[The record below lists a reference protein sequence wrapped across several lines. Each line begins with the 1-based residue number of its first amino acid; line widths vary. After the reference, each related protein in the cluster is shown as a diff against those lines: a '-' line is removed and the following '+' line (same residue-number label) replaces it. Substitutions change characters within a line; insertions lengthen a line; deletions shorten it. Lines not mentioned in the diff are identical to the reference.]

1 MSTSP
6 SSSPGSAPGSPGSSG
21 ALPPVPPP
29 PGPTTSRPS
38 STPRTQGAA
47 RPGTR
52 AAPSGRGDGPSGDG
66 PSGAGPSGA
75 DPSGAGGPSPAAHDA
90 PTVPSPDEPRPYGR
104 PVPTENW
111 GWFARVPLRA
121 RLVAI
126 IALLLAAGLGI
137 TALATTTV
145 VAQYL
150 VGQVDQQ
157 LQRTSENVANNPLS
171 QFSQGEGALP
181 SDYYIVYRLSSG
193 VSSPLYD
200 TDTVER
206 FGAPDIPAMSTEEVQ
221 RIVGEPFTV
230 GPKSIGF
237 IVPTDPTQWRVMP
250 LIKGD
255 GSTAFVALPLSG
267 IHETV
272 KVLGRT
278 LAVSALGIA
287 LIGGAVAYLAVK
299 RALRPLR
306 EIEEA
311 AADIAGGDLTR
322 RVRPAP
328 PSTEVGS
335 LAESLNTMLNHIERA
350 FAASE
355 ASEARM
361 RRFVS
366 DASHELRTP
375 LATVRGYGELY
386 RMGALTTSEQMDDT
400 MRRIEDSATRM
411 GTLVNDLLALAR
423 LDEGRPIRR
432 DPVNLA
438 ALARDS
444 AGDLHALDP
453 TREVRI
459 VGLGGAADDAPRGL
473 TVIGDEDRLRQ
484 VLANL
489 IGNVSQHT
497 PDGTPVEIALGV
509 QAPEGGGPAP
519 VAVLE
524 VRDHGPGITPEQ
536 AAHVFE
542 RFYRADSSR
551 NRASGGSGLGMAI
564 VAAIVGAHHGHI
576 SVAPTQGGGLTVH
589 VELPT
594 QGYDGGSSADRT

>member
-1 MSTSP
+1 M
-6 SSSPGSAPGSPGSSG
+6 
-21 ALPPVPPP
+21 
-29 PGPTTSRPS
+29 
-38 STPRTQGAA
+38 
-47 RPGTR
+47 
-52 AAPSGRGDGPSGDG
+52 
-66 PSGAGPSGA
+66 
-75 DPSGAGGPSPAAHDA
+75 
-90 PTVPSPDEPRPYGR
+90 
-104 PVPTENW
+104 
-111 GWFARVPLRA
+111 
-121 RLVAI
+121 
-126 IALLLAAGLGI
+126 LLLAAGLGV
-137 TALATTTV
+137 AAVATSV
-145 VAQYL
+145 FVSNYL
-150 VGQVDQQ
+150 VRQVDDQ
-157 LQRTSENVANNPLS
+157 LKATSVDVATDPTS
-171 QFSQGEGALP
+171 QFSQNTAGLP
-181 SDYYIVYRLSSG
+181 SDYYILYRWSSG
-193 VSSPLYD
+193 FTRAYYFPSTPLRY
-200 TDTVER
+200 
-206 FGAPDIPAMSTEEVQ
+206 GLPDIPALSLDEVR
-221 RIVGEPFTV
+221 RIDGPFTV
-230 GPKSIGF
+230 PPQQAG
-237 IVPTDPTQWRVMP
+237 VLAPTDPTQWRVMP
-250 LIKGD
+250 LVDPD

-267 IHETV
+267 IHDTV
-272 KVLGRT
+272 RFLGWT
-278 LAVSALGIA
+278 LAISALAIS
-287 LIGGAVAYLAVK
+287 LVGGAIAFVAVQ

-322 RVRPAP
+322 RIRPAP
-328 PSTEVGS
+328 PTTEVGS
-335 LAESLNTMLNHIERA
+335 LAASLNIMLNHIERA

-386 RMGALTTSEQMDDT
+386 RMGALTTPEQMDDT
-400 MRRIEDSATRM
+400 MRRIEDSASRM

-423 LDEGRPIRR
+423 LDEGRPIRHE
-432 DPVNLA
+432 PVNLA

-453 TREVRI
+453 TREVRL
-459 VGLGGAADDAPRGL
+459 VRLDDAPGDAPRDL

-497 PDGTPVEIALGV
+497 PAGTPVEIALGTQV
-509 QAPEGGGPAP
+509 SAGDVP
-519 VAVLE
+519 VGVLE

-536 AAHVFE
+536 ADHVFE

-576 SVAPTQGGGLTVH
+576 SVAPTQGGGLTVR

-594 QGYDGGSSADRT
+594 QGYDGGSSTDRT

>member
-1 MSTSP
+1 MSTP
-6 SSSPGSAPGSPGSSG
+6 SSPGGPAGAPGRSG

-38 STPRTQGAA
+38 SA
-47 RPGTR
+47 RPAPGEAHPGTQ
-52 AAPSGRGDGPSGDG
+52 APASGATG
-66 PSGAGPSGA
+66 GAGPT
-75 DPSGAGGPSPAAHDA
+75 PPAPPLPA
-90 PTVPSPDEPRPYGR
+90 PDEPRPYGKS
-104 PVPTENW
+104 VPTENW
-111 GWFARVPLRA
+111 GWFARIPLRT

-126 IALLLAAGLGI
+126 IMLLLAAGLGI
-137 TALATTTV
+137 AAVATSAFV
-145 VAQYL
+145 SNFL
-150 VGQVDQQ
+150 VTQVDDQ
-157 LQRTSENVANNPLS
+157 LKATSVDVAADPES
-171 QFSQGEGALP
+171 QFNQNTVGLP
-181 SDYYIVYRLSSG
+181 SDYYILYRWSSG
-193 VSSPLYD
+193 VNEPRYFAK
-200 TDTVER
+200 TVLR
-206 FGAPDIPAMSTEEVQ
+206 YGVPDIPALSLDEVR
-221 RIVGEPFTV
+221 RIDGPFTV
-230 GPKSIGF
+230 PPKQGG
-237 IVPTDPTQWRVMP
+237 VLTPTEPTQWRVMP
-250 LIKGD
+250 LIGPD

-272 KVLGRT
+272 KFLGWT
-278 LAVSALGIA
+278 LAISAVVIA
-287 LIGGAVAYLAVK
+287 LVGGAFAFLAVQ

-328 PSTEVGS
+328 PTTEVGS
-335 LAESLNTMLNHIERA
+335 LADSLNTMLNHIERA

-386 RMGALTTSEQMDDT
+386 RMGALTTPEQMDDT

-423 LDEGRPIRR
+423 LDEGRPIRHE
-432 DPVNLA
+432 PVNLA

-453 TREVRI
+453 TREVRL
-459 VGLGGAADDAPRGL
+459 VGLGGAPVDAPADV

-497 PDGTPVEIALGV
+497 PAGTPVEIALGTQV
-509 QAPEGGGPAP
+509 SAGGAP
-519 VAVLE
+519 VGVLE

>member
-1 MSTSP
+1 MSTP
-6 SSSPGSAPGSPGSSG
+6 SSGRPVGASGG

-29 PGPTTSRPS
+29 PPSGPTTSRPS
-38 STPRTQGAA
+38 SAPRTPGAA
-47 RPGTR
+47 RPGTQ
-52 AAPSGRGDGPSGDG
+52 APSSGTDAG
-66 PSGAGPSGA
+66 SGGS
-75 DPSGAGGPSPAAHDA
+75 SGAGGRGPAAPDS
-90 PTVPSPDEPRPYGR
+90 PPVPAPDEPRPYGR
-104 PVPTENW
+104 TVPTENW

-137 TALATTTV
+137 AALATTTV
-145 VAQYL
+145 VARYL

-157 LQRTSENVANNPLS
+157 LDLTASAVADETFRGNAS
-171 QFSQGEGALP
+171 RSTLP
-181 SDYYIVYRLSSG
+181 SEYYVLIRWDNGAETPKYW
-193 VSSPLYD
+193 D
-200 TDTVER
+200 KAVER
-206 FGAPDIPAMSTEEVQ
+206 SGAPQIPTFMAQEMAT
-221 RIVGEPFTV
+221 RTGKPFTV
-230 GPKSIGF
+230 TSAGGTTPAE
-237 IVPTDPTQWRVMP
+237 WRVVP
-250 LIKGD
+250 YPVISKLTGETV
-255 GSTAFVALPLSG
+255 GTAYVALPLTG

-287 LIGGAVAYLAVK
+287 LIGGAVAYLAVQ

-306 EIEEA
+306 EIEET

-322 RVRPAP
+322 RIRPAP

-335 LAESLNTMLNHIERA
+335 LAASLNTMLNHIERA

-375 LATVRGYGELY
+375 LATVKGYGELY
-386 RMGALTTSEQMDDT
+386 RMGALTTPEQMDDT

-423 LDEGRPIRR
+423 LDEGRPIRHE
-432 DPVNLA
+432 PVNLA

-453 TREVRI
+453 TRPVR
-459 VGLGGAADDAPRGL
+459 VVSLGGSGDAPEEL

-497 PDGTPVEIALGV
+497 PAGTPVEIALGT
-509 QAPEGGGPAP
+509 QEPQDAGDDPL
-519 VAVLE
+519 AVLE

-564 VAAIVGAHHGHI
+564 VAAIVGAHQGHI

-594 QGYDGGSSADRT
+594 QGYDDGSSPDRT

>member
-1 MSTSP
+1 MSTP
-6 SSSPGSAPGSPGSSG
+6 SSGRPAGASGG

-29 PGPTTSRPS
+29 PPSRSSGPTTSRPS

-47 RPGTR
+47 RPGR
-52 AAPSGRGDGPSGDG
+52 KAAPSGGDPGSG
-66 PSGAGPSGA
+66 SGGSGGA
-75 DPSGAGGPSPAAHDA
+75 DRASGPPSAGGHGPDA
-90 PTVPSPDEPRPYGR
+90 PPVPSPDEPRPYGR

-157 LQRTSENVANNPLS
+157 LDLTASAVADETFRGNES
-171 QFSQGEGALP
+171 RSTLP
-181 SDYYIVYRLSSG
+181 SEYYVLIRWNNGAETPNYWDPV
-193 VSSPLYD
+193 
-200 TDTVER
+200 VER
-206 FGAPDIPAMSTEEVQ
+206 SGTPQIPTFMAQEVAT
-221 RIVGEPFTV
+221 RTGTPFTV
-230 GPKSIGF
+230 SSVGGTKPAE
-237 IVPTDPTQWRVMP
+237 WRVVP
-250 LIKGD
+250 YPVISKLTGETV
-255 GSTAFVALPLSG
+255 GTAYVALPLSG

-287 LIGGAVAYLAVK
+287 LIGGAVAYLAVQ

-306 EIEEA
+306 EIEET

-322 RVRPAP
+322 RIRPAP

-335 LAESLNTMLNHIERA
+335 LAASLNTMLNHIERA

-386 RMGALTTSEQMDDT
+386 RMGALTTPEQMDDT

-423 LDEGRPIRR
+423 LDEGRPIRHE
-432 DPVNLA
+432 PVNLA

-453 TREVRI
+453 TRPVRV
-459 VGLGGAADDAPRGL
+459 VGLGGGAADAPSEL

-497 PDGTPVEIALGV
+497 PAGTPVEIALGTG
-509 QAPEGGGPAP
+509 APQEGGGAD

-564 VAAIVGAHHGHI
+564 VAAIVGAHQGHI

-594 QGYDGGSSADRT
+594 RRYDDGSSPDRT

>member
-1 MSTSP
+1 MSTPS
-6 SSSPGSAPGSPGSSG
+6 SSSPGGPAGAPGASG

-38 STPRTQGAA
+38 SARPAPGAA
-47 RPGTR
+47 RPGAQ
-52 AAPSGRGDGPSGDG
+52 AAPSGTGPDDAGQDLPPVPPPDG
-66 PSGAGPSGA
+66 
-75 DPSGAGGPSPAAHDA
+75 
-90 PTVPSPDEPRPYGR
+90 PRPYGR
-104 PVPTENW
+104 PVPTKDW
-111 GWFARVPLRA
+111 GWFARIPLRT

-126 IALLLAAGLGI
+126 IMLLLAAGLGV
-137 TALATTTV
+137 AAVATSV
-145 VAQYL
+145 FVSNYL
-150 VGQVDQQ
+150 VRQVDDQ
-157 LQRTSENVANNPLS
+157 LKATATDVATDPES
-171 QFSQGEGALP
+171 QFSQNAVRLP
-181 SDYYIVYRLSSG
+181 TDYYILYRWSNG
-193 VSSPLYD
+193 VSQPLSFPRTALRYG
-200 TDTVER
+200 V
-206 FGAPDIPAMSTEEVQ
+206 PDIPALSLDEVK
-221 RIVGEPFTV
+221 RIDGPFTV
-230 GPKSIGF
+230 PPQQNGLL
-237 IVPTDPTQWRVMP
+237 VPTDPTQWRVMP
-250 LIKGD
+250 LLGPD
-255 GSTAFVALPLSG
+255 GSTAFVALPLAG
-267 IHETV
+267 IHDTV
-272 KVLGRT
+272 RFLGWT
-278 LAVSALGIA
+278 LAISAVVIA
-287 LIGGAVAYLAVK
+287 LVGGAVAFLAVQG
-299 RALRPLR
+299 ALRPLR

-322 RVRPAP
+322 RIRPAP

-335 LAESLNTMLNHIERA
+335 LAASLNMMLNHIERA

-386 RMGALTTSEQMDDT
+386 RMGALTTPEQMDDT
-400 MRRIEDSATRM
+400 MRRIEDSASRM

-423 LDEGRPIRR
+423 LDEGRPIRHE
-432 DPVNLA
+432 PVNLA

-453 TREVRI
+453 TREVRL
-459 VGLGGAADDAPRGL
+459 VGLSGASGDAPRDL

-497 PDGTPVEIALGV
+497 PAGTPVEIALGA
-509 QAPEGGGPAP
+509 QAAEGGGPP
-519 VAVLE
+519 VGVLE

-594 QGYDGGSSADRT
+594 QGYDGGSSTDRT